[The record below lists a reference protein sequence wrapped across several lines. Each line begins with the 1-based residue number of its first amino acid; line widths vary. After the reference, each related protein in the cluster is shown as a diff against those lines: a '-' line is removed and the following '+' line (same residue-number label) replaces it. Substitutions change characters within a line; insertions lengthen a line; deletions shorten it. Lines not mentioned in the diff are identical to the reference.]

1 MFANKTGS
9 ALRLYGRA
17 LREARAFWPHLFVV
31 LLLGLA
37 ATPIAL
43 LTPLPLKLVVDSVLG
58 THGLPWFLEA
68 VLPSWIGRD
77 GESVFHLAVALTVLL
92 MVVQLTHRTADWLF
106 REWVAERMVR
116 LFRGKL
122 FRRSLE
128 VAAAGQD
135 AATTQDLAYRIMS
148 DAPALQWTAIYG
160 FIPVIVSLASLAG
173 TIWVTAGINPTLALI
188 ALGTAGP
195 AIWLINFSQ
204 RRMRGRW
211 HDVKEEESAA
221 QAVVQETLGA
231 LRLVTTF
238 GQEQRE
244 QDRFL
249 SLAWRAIRARLAVLW
264 REGLL
269 GAVLTLST
277 AVGGAAVLYFG
288 VRDVQAQL
296 MTVGDLLLIIAYLAQ
311 LYEPLQ
317 AIGSHIAGQ
326 QRALVSAE
334 RAFALLDQAPT
345 VVDDGPVPLRRASGD
360 IVFDSVAFA
369 YAGCPTLLSG
379 VSLQIPA
386 GARVGIIGKT
396 GSGKSTLLN
405 LLLRLHDPAAGAIR
419 LDGVDLRK
427 YRLADLRGQFAV
439 VSQEPV
445 LFSTT
450 IAENIA
456 YGRPGAAEH
465 EIIAAARAAQ
475 AHDFIMS
482 LPEGYHTRVGDRG
495 TRLSG
500 GERQRIALA
509 RAFLKDSPI
518 LVLDEPTS
526 ALDGRTET
534 AVIEALRSLM
544 QGRTVLM
551 ITHRLDTL
559 RDCDMVLRVE
569 DGAVFDDRQH
579 SYLHRAA

>member
-1 MFANKTGS
+1 MSRTGS

-17 LREARAFWPHLFVV
+17 LREARAFWPHLLLV

-43 LTPLPLKLVVDSVLG
+43 LTPLPLKLVVDCVLG
-58 THGLPWFLEA
+58 DHAVPVLLDT
-68 VLPSWIGRD
+68 VLPGWVGRD
-77 GESVFHLAVALTVLL
+77 HEAIFKLATGLTVLL
-92 MVVQLTHRTADWLF
+92 VVLQLTHKSVDWLF

-122 FRRSLE
+122 FRRAFE

-135 AATTQDLAYRIMS
+135 ASTTQDLAYRIMS

-160 FIPVIVSLASLAG
+160 FIPVVVSLVSLAG
-173 TIWVTAGINPTLALI
+173 IIWVTAGINPTLALI

-195 AIWLINFSQ
+195 AIWLINFNQ
-204 RRMRGRW
+204 QKMRDRW
-211 HDVKEEESAA
+211 HDAKEEESAA

-231 LRLVTTF
+231 LRVVTTF
-238 GQEQRE
+238 GQEARE
-244 QDRFL
+244 EERFL
-249 SLAWRAIRARLAVLW
+249 ALAWRAIRARLAVLW

-277 AVGGAAVLYFG
+277 SVGGAAVLYFG
-288 VRDVQAQL
+288 VRDVQAQV

-317 AIGSHIAGQ
+317 AIGSHISGQ
-326 QRALVSAE
+326 QRAIVSAE
-334 RAFALLDQAPT
+334 RAFALLDQPPV
-345 VVDDGPVPLRRASGD
+345 VVDSGTVGIERARGEIALEGVSFG
-360 IVFDSVAFA
+360 
-369 YAGCPTLLSG
+369 YPGCPTLLHDIALH
-379 VSLQIPA
+379 VPA
-386 GARVGIIGKT
+386 GARVGIVGRT

-405 LLLRLHDPAAGAIR
+405 LLLRFHDPLSGSIR
-419 LDGVDLRK
+419 LDGVALKD
-427 YRLADLRGQFAV
+427 YRLAELRRQFAV

-450 IAENIA
+450 IAGNIA
-456 YGRPGAAEH
+456 YGRPDASNH
-465 EIIAAARAAQ
+465 EIIAAAKAAQ

-482 LPEGYHTRVGDRG
+482 LPDGYQTSVGDRG

-518 LVLDEPTS
+518 LILDEPTS
-526 ALDGRTET
+526 ALDTRTES
-534 AVIEALRSLM
+534 AVMEALNRLM
-544 QGRTVLM
+544 EGRTVLM
-551 ITHRLDTL
+551 ITHRMDTL
-559 RDCDMVLRVE
+559 RDCDVVLRVE
-569 DGAVFDDRQH
+569 DGFVIEDKSH
-579 SYLHRAA
+579 GVLERAA